1 MIMNRIKRYAL
12 AIGFAAAIALPGVA
26 QDQSSSSAVMRKRDR
41 NEKNEGQKPG
51 VTQRMETFY
60 QESETPESD
69 LQWMRV
75 IYRQLDLQKEANAP
89 LYFPEEPTEG
99 EESLFRIILRLLANN
114 QVEAYEYLDG
124 REVFT
129 EQYRIKVKDML
140 DRFHILYT
148 DAKGS
153 TEKNPKF
160 TIEESDVPA
169 NEVLSYY
176 ILERWEFDSRHNRT
190 VTKVQAI
197 CPVLHRAGDFGG
209 EPIKYPMFWIKLE
222 ALRPYLSQQPIFIS
236 DDNNLAKYTYDDY
249 FQLNM
254 YDGEIYKTRNL
265 ANKSMMQMYPDPDDM
280 KRAQDS
286 IQNRLENFDK
296 KLWVPSR
303 EEVIAEREKKE
314 AEEQQKEESIV
325 IASRDEEPAVDD
337 KATEVGSQD
346 EQNADEK
353 KAKKNS
359 RSKKK
364 PKKSKVKQTKP
375 KQSSSGA
382 VRSVRRKK

>member
-1 MIMNRIKRYAL
+1 MNRIKRYAL

-129 EQYRIKVKDML
+129 EQYQIKVKDML

-353 KAKKNS
+353 KAKTNS

>member
-1 MIMNRIKRYAL
+1 MKRITKYAL
-12 AIGFAAAIALPGVA
+12 ALGLAAFMAIPAFA
-26 QDQSSSSAVMRKRDR
+26 QSQQSSSSAVMRKRDR
-41 NEKNEGQKPG
+41 TEKKDGQNPE
-51 VTQRMETFY
+51 VTQRMQSFYEQTETA
-60 QESETPESD
+60 ESD
-69 LQWMRV
+69 LQWMRI
-75 IYRQLDLQKEANAP
+75 IYRQLDLQKEKNAP

-99 EESLFRIILRLLANN
+99 QESLFRIILRLLADN

-176 ILERWEFDSRHNRT
+176 ILERGEFDSRSNRT
-190 VTKVQAI
+190 VTKVQAL

-209 EPIKYPMFWIKLE
+209 EPIKYPMFWIKLD

-236 DDNNLAKYTYDDY
+236 DDNNLTNYTYDDY
-249 FQLNM
+249 FQMNM
-254 YDGEIYKTRNL
+254 YEGEIYKTRNL
-265 ANKSMMQMYPDPDDM
+265 ANKSMMQLYPDPDDL
-280 KRAQDS
+280 KHAQDS
-286 IQNRLENFDK
+286 IQKRLESFDD

-303 EEVIAEREKKE
+303 EEVLA
-314 AEEQQKEESIV
+314 QKERQAEAKAQQDSIV
-325 IASRDEEPAVDD
+325 IADRDEQPAV
-337 KATEVGSQD
+337 AQD
-346 EQNADEK
+346 EPKADEPK
-353 KAKKNS
+353 KSS

-364 PKKSKVKQTKP
+364 AKKTKVKESKP
-375 KQSSSGA
+375 KASSSSA

>member
-1 MIMNRIKRYAL
+1 MKRITKYAL
-12 AIGFAAAIALPGVA
+12 ALGLAAFMAIPAFA
-26 QDQSSSSAVMRKRDR
+26 QSQQSSSSAVMRKRDR
-41 NEKNEGQKPG
+41 TEKKDGQNPE
-51 VTQRMETFY
+51 VTQRMQSFYEQTETA
-60 QESETPESD
+60 ESD
-69 LQWMRV
+69 LQWMRI
-75 IYRQLDLQKEANAP
+75 IYRQLDLQKEKNAP

-99 EESLFRIILRLLANN
+99 QESLFRIILRLLADN

-176 ILERWEFDSRHNRT
+176 ILERWEFDSRSNRT

-209 EPIKYPMFWIKLE
+209 EPIKYPMFWIKLD

-236 DDNNLAKYTYDDY
+236 DDNNLTNYTYDDY
-249 FQLNM
+249 FQMNM
-254 YDGEIYKTRNL
+254 YEGEIYKTRNL
-265 ANKSMMQMYPDPDDM
+265 ANKSMMQLYPDPDDL
-280 KRAQDS
+280 KHAQDS
-286 IQNRLENFDK
+286 IQKRLESFDD

-303 EEVIAEREKKE
+303 EEVLA
-314 AEEQQKEESIV
+314 QKERQEEAKAQQDSIV
-325 IASRDEEPAVDD
+325 IADRDEQPAV
-337 KATEVGSQD
+337 AQD
-346 EQNADEK
+346 EPKADEPK
-353 KAKKNS
+353 KSS

-364 PKKSKVKQTKP
+364 AKKTKVKESKP
-375 KQSSSGA
+375 KASSSSA

>member
-1 MIMNRIKRYAL
+1 MKRITKYAL
-12 AIGFAAAIALPGVA
+12 ALGLAAFMAIPAFA
-26 QDQSSSSAVMRKRDR
+26 QSQQSSSSAVMRKRDR
-41 NEKNEGQKPG
+41 TEKKDGQNPE
-51 VTQRMETFY
+51 VTQRMQSFYEQTETA
-60 QESETPESD
+60 ESD
-69 LQWMRV
+69 LQWMRI
-75 IYRQLDLQKEANAP
+75 IYRQLDLQKEKNAP

-99 EESLFRIILRLLANN
+99 QESLFRIILRLLADN

-176 ILERWEFDSRHNRT
+176 ILERWEFDSRSNRT
-190 VTKVQAI
+190 VTKVQAL

-209 EPIKYPMFWIKLE
+209 EPIKYPMFWIKLD

-236 DDNNLAKYTYDDY
+236 DDNNLTNYTYDDY
-249 FQLNM
+249 FQMNM
-254 YDGEIYKTRNL
+254 YEGEIYKTRNL
-265 ANKSMMQMYPDPDDM
+265 ANKSMMQLYPDPDDL
-280 KRAQDS
+280 KHAQDS
-286 IQNRLENFDK
+286 IQKRLESFDD

-303 EEVIAEREKKE
+303 EEVLA
-314 AEEQQKEESIV
+314 QKERKEGAKAQQDSIV
-325 IASRDEEPAVDD
+325 IADRDEQPAV
-337 KATEVGSQD
+337 AQD
-346 EQNADEK
+346 EPKADEPK
-353 KAKKNS
+353 KSS

-364 PKKSKVKQTKP
+364 AKKTKVKESKP
-375 KQSSSGA
+375 KTSSSSSA

>member
-1 MIMNRIKRYAL
+1 MKRITKYAL
-12 AIGFAAAIALPGVA
+12 ALGLAAFMAIPAFA
-26 QDQSSSSAVMRKRDR
+26 QSQQSSSSAVMRKRDR
-41 NEKNEGQKPG
+41 TEKKDGQNPE
-51 VTQRMETFY
+51 VTQRMQSFYEQTETA
-60 QESETPESD
+60 ESD
-69 LQWMRV
+69 LQWMRI
-75 IYRQLDLQKEANAP
+75 IYRQLDLQKEKNAP

-99 EESLFRIILRLLANN
+99 QESLFRIILRLLADN

-176 ILERWEFDSRHNRT
+176 ILERWEFDSRSNRT
-190 VTKVQAI
+190 VTKVQAL

-209 EPIKYPMFWIKLE
+209 EPIKYPMFWIKLD

-236 DDNNLAKYTYDDY
+236 DDNNLTNYTYDDY
-249 FQLNM
+249 FQMNM
-254 YDGEIYKTRNL
+254 YEGEIYKTRNL
-265 ANKSMMQMYPDPDDM
+265 ANKSMMQLYPDPDDL
-280 KRAQDS
+280 KHAQDS
-286 IQNRLENFDK
+286 IQKRLESFDD

-303 EEVIAEREKKE
+303 EEVLA
-314 AEEQQKEESIV
+314 QKERQEEAKAQQDSIV
-325 IASRDEEPAVDD
+325 IADRDEQPAV
-337 KATEVGSQD
+337 AQD
-346 EQNADEK
+346 EPKADEPK
-353 KAKKNS
+353 KSS

-364 PKKSKVKQTKP
+364 AKKTKVKESKP
-375 KQSSSGA
+375 KTSSSSSA

>member
-1 MIMNRIKRYAL
+1 MNRIKRYAL
-12 AIGFAAAIALPGVA
+12 AIGFTAAIALPGVA

-41 NEKNEGQKPG
+41 NEKNEGHKPG

-99 EESLFRIILRLLANN
+99 EESLFRMILRLLANN

-325 IASRDEEPAVDD
+325 ITSRDEEPAVDD

-353 KAKKNS
+353 KAKTNS

>member
-1 MIMNRIKRYAL
+1 MKRITKYAL
-12 AIGFAAAIALPGVA
+12 ALGLAAFMAIPAFA
-26 QDQSSSSAVMRKRDR
+26 QSQQSSSSAVMRKRDR
-41 NEKNEGQKPG
+41 TEKKDGQNPE
-51 VTQRMETFY
+51 VTQRMQSFYEQTETA
-60 QESETPESD
+60 ESD
-69 LQWMRV
+69 LQWMRI
-75 IYRQLDLQKEANAP
+75 IYRQLDLQKEKNAP

-99 EESLFRIILRLLANN
+99 QESLFRIILRLLADN

-148 DAKGS
+148 NAKGS

-176 ILERWEFDSRHNRT
+176 ILERWEFDSRSNRT

-209 EPIKYPMFWIKLE
+209 EPIKYPMFWIKLDT
-222 ALRPYLSQQPIFIS
+222 LRPYLSQQPIFIS
-236 DDNNLAKYTYDDY
+236 DDNNLTNYTYDDY
-249 FQLNM
+249 FQMNM
-254 YDGEIYKTRNL
+254 YEGEIYKTRNL
-265 ANKSMMQMYPDPDDM
+265 ANKSMMQLYPDPDDL
-280 KRAQDS
+280 KHAQDS
-286 IQNRLENFDK
+286 IQKRLESFDD

-303 EEVIAEREKKE
+303 EEVLA
-314 AEEQQKEESIV
+314 QKERQAEAKEKQDSVV
-325 IASRDEEPAVDD
+325 IADRDEQPAV
-337 KATEVGSQD
+337 VQD
-346 EQNADEK
+346 EPKADEPKRSSRAKK
-353 KAKKNS
+353 KAKKTKVKES
-359 RSKKK
+359 K
-364 PKKSKVKQTKP
+364 PKT
-375 KQSSSGA
+375 SSSSA

>member
-1 MIMNRIKRYAL
+1 MKRITKYAL
-12 AIGFAAAIALPGVA
+12 ALGLAAFMAIPAFA
-26 QDQSSSSAVMRKRDR
+26 QSQQSSSSAVMRKRDR
-41 NEKNEGQKPG
+41 TEKKDGQNPE
-51 VTQRMETFY
+51 VTQRMQSFYEQTETA
-60 QESETPESD
+60 ESD
-69 LQWMRV
+69 LQWMRI
-75 IYRQLDLQKEANAP
+75 IYRQLDLQKEKNAP

-99 EESLFRIILRLLANN
+99 QESLFRIILRLLADN
-114 QVEAYEYLDG
+114 QMEAYEYLDG

-176 ILERWEFDSRHNRT
+176 ILERWEFDSRSNRT
-190 VTKVQAI
+190 VTKVQAL

-209 EPIKYPMFWIKLE
+209 EPIKYPMFWIKLD

-236 DDNNLAKYTYDDY
+236 DDNNLTNYTYDDY
-249 FQLNM
+249 FQMNM
-254 YDGEIYKTRNL
+254 YEGEIYKTRNL
-265 ANKSMMQMYPDPDDM
+265 ANKSMMQLYPDPDDL
-280 KRAQDS
+280 KHAQDS
-286 IQNRLENFDK
+286 IQKRLESFDD

-303 EEVIAEREKKE
+303 EEVLA
-314 AEEQQKEESIV
+314 QKERQEEAKAQQDSIV
-325 IASRDEEPAVDD
+325 IADRDEQPAV
-337 KATEVGSQD
+337 AQD
-346 EQNADEK
+346 EPKADEPK
-353 KAKKNS
+353 KSS

-364 PKKSKVKQTKP
+364 AKKTKVKESKP
-375 KQSSSGA
+375 KASSSSA

>member
-1 MIMNRIKRYAL
+1 MNRIKRYAL
-12 AIGFAAAIALPGVA
+12 AIGLVAAIALPGVS

-265 ANKSMMQMYPDPDDM
+265 ANKSMMQLYPDPDDM

-314 AEEQQKEESIV
+314 AEEQKKEESIV

-353 KAKKNS
+353 KAKTNS

>member
-1 MIMNRIKRYAL
+1 MKRITKYAL
-12 AIGFAAAIALPGVA
+12 ALGLAAFMAIPAFA
-26 QDQSSSSAVMRKRDR
+26 QSQQSSSSAVMRKRDR
-41 NEKNEGQKPG
+41 TEKKDGQNPE
-51 VTQRMETFY
+51 VTQRMQSFYKQTETA
-60 QESETPESD
+60 ESD
-69 LQWMRV
+69 LQWMRI
-75 IYRQLDLQKEANAP
+75 IYRQLDLQKEKNAP

-99 EESLFRIILRLLANN
+99 QESLFRIILRLLADN

-176 ILERWEFDSRHNRT
+176 ILERWEFDSRSNRT
-190 VTKVQAI
+190 VTKVQAL

-209 EPIKYPMFWIKLE
+209 EPIKYPMFWIKLD

-236 DDNNLAKYTYDDY
+236 DDNNLTNYTYDDY
-249 FQLNM
+249 FQMNM
-254 YDGEIYKTRNL
+254 YEGEIYKTRNL
-265 ANKSMMQMYPDPDDM
+265 ANKSMMQLYPDPDDL
-280 KRAQDS
+280 KHAQDS
-286 IQNRLENFDK
+286 IQKRLESFDD

-303 EEVIAEREKKE
+303 EEVLA
-314 AEEQQKEESIV
+314 QKERQAEAKAQQDSIV
-325 IASRDEEPAVDD
+325 IADRDEQPAV
-337 KATEVGSQD
+337 AQD
-346 EQNADEK
+346 EPKADEPK
-353 KAKKNS
+353 KSS

-364 PKKSKVKQTKP
+364 AKKTKVKESKP
-375 KQSSSGA
+375 KASSSSA

>member
-1 MIMNRIKRYAL
+1 
-12 AIGFAAAIALPGVA
+12 
-26 QDQSSSSAVMRKRDR
+26 
-41 NEKNEGQKPG
+41 
-51 VTQRMETFY
+51 METFY

-337 KATEVGSQD
+337 KATEVGAQD

>member
-1 MIMNRIKRYAL
+1 MNRIKRYAL
-12 AIGFAAAIALPGVA
+12 AIGLVAAIALPGVS

-314 AEEQQKEESIV
+314 AEEHQKEESIV
-325 IASRDEEPAVDD
+325 ITSRDEEPAVDD
-337 KATEVGSQD
+337 KATEVGAQD

-353 KAKKNS
+353 KAQKNS

>member
-1 MIMNRIKRYAL
+1 MKRITKYAL
-12 AIGFAAAIALPGVA
+12 ALGLAAFMAIPAFA
-26 QDQSSSSAVMRKRDR
+26 QSQQSSSSAVMRKRDR
-41 NEKNEGQKPG
+41 TEKKDGQNPE
-51 VTQRMETFY
+51 VTQRMQSFYEQTETA
-60 QESETPESD
+60 ESD
-69 LQWMRV
+69 LQWMRI
-75 IYRQLDLQKEANAP
+75 IYRQLDLQKEKNAP

-99 EESLFRIILRLLANN
+99 QESLFRIILRLLADN

-176 ILERWEFDSRHNRT
+176 ILERWEFDSRSNRT
-190 VTKVQAI
+190 VTKVQAL

-209 EPIKYPMFWIKLE
+209 EPIKYPMFWIKLD

-236 DDNNLAKYTYDDY
+236 DDNNLTNYTYDDY
-249 FQLNM
+249 FQMNM
-254 YDGEIYKTRNL
+254 YEGEIYKTRNL
-265 ANKSMMQMYPDPDDM
+265 ANKSMMQLYPDPDDL
-280 KRAQDS
+280 KHAQDS
-286 IQNRLENFDK
+286 IQKRLESFDD

-303 EEVIAEREKKE
+303 EEVLA
-314 AEEQQKEESIV
+314 QKERQEGAKAQQDSIV
-325 IASRDEEPAVDD
+325 IADRDEQPAV
-337 KATEVGSQD
+337 AQD
-346 EQNADEK
+346 EPKADEQK
-353 KAKKNS
+353 KSS

-364 PKKSKVKQTKP
+364 AKKTKVKESKP
-375 KQSSSGA
+375 KTSSSSSA
-382 VRSVRRKK
+382 VKSVRRKK

>member
-1 MIMNRIKRYAL
+1 MKRITKYAL
-12 AIGFAAAIALPGVA
+12 ALGLAAFMAIPAFA
-26 QDQSSSSAVMRKRDR
+26 QSQQSSSSAVMRKRDR
-41 NEKNEGQKPG
+41 TEKKDGQTPE
-51 VTQRMETFY
+51 VTQRMQSFYEQTETA
-60 QESETPESD
+60 ESD
-69 LQWMRV
+69 LQWMRI
-75 IYRQLDLQKEANAP
+75 IYRQLDLQKEKNAP

-99 EESLFRIILRLLANN
+99 QESLFRIILRLLADN

-176 ILERWEFDSRHNRT
+176 ILERWEFDSRSNRT
-190 VTKVQAI
+190 VTKVQAL

-209 EPIKYPMFWIKLE
+209 EPIKYPMFWIKLD

-236 DDNNLAKYTYDDY
+236 DDNNLTNYTYDDY
-249 FQLNM
+249 FQMNM
-254 YDGEIYKTRNL
+254 YEGEIYKTRNL
-265 ANKSMMQMYPDPDDM
+265 ANKSMMQLYPDPDDL
-280 KRAQDS
+280 KHAQDS
-286 IQNRLENFDK
+286 IQKRLESFDD

-303 EEVIAEREKKE
+303 EEVLA
-314 AEEQQKEESIV
+314 QKERQEGAKAQQDSIV
-325 IASRDEEPAVDD
+325 IAARDEQPAV
-337 KATEVGSQD
+337 AQD
-346 EQNADEK
+346 EPKADEPK
-353 KAKKNS
+353 KSS

-364 PKKSKVKQTKP
+364 AKKTKVKESKP
-375 KQSSSGA
+375 KTSSSSSA

>member
-1 MIMNRIKRYAL
+1 MKRITKYAL
-12 AIGFAAAIALPGVA
+12 ALGLAAFMAIPAFA
-26 QDQSSSSAVMRKRDR
+26 QSQQSSSSAVMRKRDR
-41 NEKNEGQKPG
+41 TEKKDGQNPE
-51 VTQRMETFY
+51 VTQRMQSFYEQTETA
-60 QESETPESD
+60 ESD
-69 LQWMRV
+69 LQWMRI
-75 IYRQLDLQKEANAP
+75 IYRQLDLQKEKNAP

-99 EESLFRIILRLLANN
+99 QESLFRIILRLLADN

-176 ILERWEFDSRHNRT
+176 ILERWEFDSRSNRT
-190 VTKVQAI
+190 VTKVQAL

-209 EPIKYPMFWIKLE
+209 EPIKYPMFWIKLD

-236 DDNNLAKYTYDDY
+236 DDNNLTNYTYDDY
-249 FQLNM
+249 FQMNM
-254 YDGEIYKTRNL
+254 YEGEIYKTRNR
-265 ANKSMMQMYPDPDDM
+265 ANKSMMQLYPDPDDL
-280 KRAQDS
+280 KHAQDS
-286 IQNRLENFDK
+286 IQKRLESFDD

-303 EEVIAEREKKE
+303 EDVLA
-314 AEEQQKEESIV
+314 QKERQAEAKAQQDSIV
-325 IASRDEEPAVDD
+325 IADRDEQSAV
-337 KATEVGSQD
+337 AQD
-346 EQNADEK
+346 EPKADEPK
-353 KAKKNS
+353 KSS

-364 PKKSKVKQTKP
+364 AKKTKVKESKP
-375 KQSSSGA
+375 KASSSSA

>member
-1 MIMNRIKRYAL
+1 MNRIKRYAL

-353 KAKKNS
+353 KTKTNS